1 MALSP
6 DLLFHTQTPS
16 NAINRKRKF
25 STEKIR
31 FHCYV
36 QDRYTVSV
44 HRAAQRGRAEAQE
57 RALQGG
63 CQAPPSAG
71 PGAGPL
77 GQPRRLSPR
86 HPPTWTDSPGDHPG
100 WGDLTHRLTP
110 SLQVILFNVII
121 RIYIHTWDKVLTF
134 LTTFKRPIRCDH
146 RAPGCGTKKLL
157 GKHRKR
163 PPAAERTGGMQR
175 TRVTEAVTS

>member
-1 MALSP
+1 M
-6 DLLFHTQTPS
+6 
-16 NAINRKRKF
+16 
-25 STEKIR
+25 E
-31 FHCYV
+31 
-36 QDRYTVSV
+36 
-44 HRAAQRGRAEAQE
+44 AEAQE

-110 SLQVILFNVII
+110 SFQVILFNVII

-163 PPAAERTGGMQR
+163 PPAAERTRGMQR